1 MRDRDNET
9 RRPRHKL
16 TNQRR
21 RPSSHAERIRILTAR
36 ERIIGAFWRY
46 NGAVW
51 VGNSCPSYDNLAKAL
66 ARYVHNRDRR
76 LGDPKKGEV
85 IANLAKAIKS
95 LHRDGLLIFDD
106 SGWVGLSHKVD
117 WPQRAAHNQ
126 KYPKGYRKSR
136 AA

>member
-9 RRPRHKL
+9 RRPRHKSS
-16 TNQRR
+16 NQRR
-21 RPSSHAERIRILTAR
+21 RTSSHAERIRILTAR
-36 ERIIGAFWRY
+36 KRIIGVFRRH

-85 IANLAKAIKS
+85 IANLVKAIKS

-126 KYPKGYRKSR
+126 KYPEGYRKSR

>member
-1 MRDRDNET
+1 MRDSVYET
-9 RRPRHKL
+9 RRPRHK
-16 TNQRR
+16 
-21 RPSSHAERIRILTAR
+21 RPRKQPSREDSILTAR
-36 ERIIGAFWRY
+36 ERIIGAFRRY

-66 ARYVHNRDRR
+66 ARYVHNHDRR

-85 IANLAKAIKS
+85 IANLAEAIKS

>member
-1 MRDRDNET
+1 MSN
-9 RRPRHKL
+9 
-16 TNQRR
+16 RR
-21 RPSSHAERIRILTAR
+21 RRQPSSHAERILTAR
-36 ERIIGAFWRY
+36 KRIIGAFRWH
-46 NGAVW
+46 NGAVQ

-66 ARYVHNRDRR
+66 ARYVYNRDRR

-85 IANLAKAIKS
+85 IANLVKAIGK
-95 LHRDGLLIFDD
+95 LDGDGLLIFDD

-126 KYPKGYRKSR
+126 KYPEGYRKSR